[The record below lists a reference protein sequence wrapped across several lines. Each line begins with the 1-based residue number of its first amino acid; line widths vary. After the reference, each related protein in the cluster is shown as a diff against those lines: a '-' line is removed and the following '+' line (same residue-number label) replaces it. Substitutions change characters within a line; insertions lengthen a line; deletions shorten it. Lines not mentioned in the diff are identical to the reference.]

1 MLKIKEKLIEDIKN
15 YVETYYRNGM
25 GCSENWYNYVYA
37 IKQTFTIEEI
47 EKMTTKEIREYIQE
61 LKRQARE
68 KGKTSIILRS
78 GNIHKEL
85 NLKHRMPAV
94 GDAMWQCKE
103 PCDLVL
109 HTTESGQSSTIEI
122 EYKL

>member
-1 MLKIKEKLIEDIKN
+1 MNYEKVIVELLSRIQVLEEQVADLMRQKEN
-15 YVETYYRNGM
+15 
-25 GCSENWYNYVYA
+25 A
-37 IKQTFTIEEI
+37 IKKEDGKI
-47 EKMTTKEIREYIQE
+47 TTKEIREYIQE

-94 GDAMWQCKE
+94 CDAMWQCKE